1 MDFKKLAPWNW
12 FKDEENE
19 RNSQTAVSCRT
30 QDKASTHLPG
40 LANPLHS
47 DMNELFSKFLQG
59 YGLVPP
65 NLMGTELL
73 RPTVD
78 INASDKEYSI
88 SVEVPGI
95 EQDDITLEISGDTL
109 CVRGEK
115 RQVKEDKEKNYYRME
130 RSYGAFQRLL
140 SLPEDADR
148 DNVAANFKNGV
159 LTVTIARK
167 SLPGRDVKQIQIN

>member
-30 QDKASTHLPG
+30 QNQPTAQLPG
-40 LANPLHS
+40 SVNLLHN
-47 DMNELFSKFLQG
+47 DMNELFNRFLQG
-59 YGLVPP
+59 YGIIPQ
-65 NLMGTELL
+65 NMMGTELL
-73 RPTVD
+73 KPTVD

-95 EQDDITLEISGDTL
+95 EEDDIKLEINGNTL
-109 CVRGEK
+109 CIRGEK
-115 RQVKEDKEKNYYRME
+115 RQVKEDRDKNYYRME

-140 SLPEDADR
+140 SLPEDADQ
-148 DNVAANFKNGV
+148 DKVVANFKNGV
-159 LTVTIARK
+159 LTITMARR
-167 SLPGRDVKQIQIN
+167 SLPDSGVKQIQIN